1 MDIMLVIVFCV
12 IFYFVFSFIWR
23 HTKTISF
30 NGLSGFLDSWISQ
43 IVCAAIISWFIT
55 IFVVGGFAEAGNAVS
70 NFFRKLDL
78 YDIVGILGF
87 IYLVYDFFIE
97 DLFDR
102 GTFRK
107 NYNSKVNELFSDVPF
122 SVLSMHEGN
131 IFQPNGNKDD
141 VPLNLPEEFISTG
154 DSKLLCFPTLS
165 IKNVVGDNFKRMR
178 FSFDYLKRGEISESE
193 KEYSKV
199 VITAMIEA
207 VAAGKSKEIESALR
221 LIDSHGIFNFP
232 TVDYTL
238 EHEVDGVNYHFSK
251 NASGMLFSLTKQI
264 KSAESK

>member
-1 MDIMLVIVFCV
+1 MNTVAIIVFIV

-87 IYLVYDFFIE
+87 IYLVYGFFTE

-102 GTFRK
+102 KTFRK
-107 NYNSKVNELFSDVPF
+107 NFNSKVNELLNDVPVM
-122 SVLSMHEGN
+122 VLSMHEGD

-154 DSKLLCFPTLS
+154 DSKLLCFPSLS
-165 IKNVVGDNFKRMR
+165 IKNIVTEKINRMR
-178 FSFDYLKRGEISESE
+178 FSFDFLKRGEISDSE
-193 KEYSKV
+193 NAYSEV
-199 VITAMIEA
+199 VISAMIES
-207 VAAGKSKEIESALR
+207 VATGKSKEIESALR
-221 LIDSHGIFNFP
+221 LLNSYEIFTLP
-232 TVDYTL
+232 SIDYTANT
-238 EHEVDGVNYHFSK
+238 EVDGVTYNFAK
-251 NASGMLFSLTKQI
+251 NANGMLFSLTKQI
-264 KSAESK
+264 KSSEEK